1 MDVKFISQDNE
12 VQKLYAKFGMVVPV
26 GDLSTGK
33 APAIQPLPSTS
44 TQTSVTAQFN
54 VMSGADISALSYTV
68 NDGEAV
74 SITPAKGVVTITLTD
89 LEHNSGPYE
98 IEITA
103 VNENGST
110 SASVDTDLV
119 HYTNWATP
127 DEVLLGNKYI
137 GEDGQE
143 HTGEY
148 ECPTCPEPVLETV
161 PVTPTTSAQTITPS
175 TGYDGIGTVNV
186 SAVTSAIDAN
196 ITAGNIKNGVTI
208 LGVTG
213 TMTGGPG
220 TGGATVQSCTMDYVS
235 DPSMGEFPRYSIV
248 LDTMPADID
257 PENHHY
263 YAGVFALCY
272 NADPFSDGDFEHL
285 AIVSGQSRAE
295 FDLENNTIY
304 DYFGSAPVNQYYQEI
319 SSTSG
324 CVVLYDGS
332 IANPIYKWPCTI
344 TTPTNS
350 QQ

>member
-110 SASVDTDLV
+110 SASVGTDLV

-127 DEVLLGNKYI
+127 DEVLLGNKYV

-143 HTGEY
+143 AVGTY
-148 ECPTCPEPVLETV
+148 IPE
-161 PVTPTTSAQTITPS
+161 S
-175 TGYDGIGTVNV
+175 
-186 SAVTSAIDAN
+186 
-196 ITAGNIKNGVTI
+196 
-208 LGVTG
+208 
-213 TMTGGPG
+213 GPG
-220 TGGATVQSCTMDYVS
+220 TGGAVVTSATLIDDSGYEIHVTFS
-235 DPSMGEFPRYSIV
+235 
-248 LDTMPADID
+248 TMPELDPVNHVYTGMLLAYCDGNYGSLFNGVSTYQNITGEVTSFNID
-257 PENHHY
+257 SVNSEISFFDVLPPQ
-263 YAGVFALCY
+263 
-272 NADPFSDGDFEHL
+272 DSDGNDLSEANGYILIFED
-285 AIVSGQSRAE
+285 G
-295 FDLENNTIY
+295 FDNLK
-304 DYFGSAPVNQYYQEI
+304 
-319 SSTSG
+319 
-324 CVVLYDGS
+324 
-332 IANPIYKWPCTI
+332 YKIPCTI
-344 TTPTNS
+344 VNTTIV
-350 QQ
+350 